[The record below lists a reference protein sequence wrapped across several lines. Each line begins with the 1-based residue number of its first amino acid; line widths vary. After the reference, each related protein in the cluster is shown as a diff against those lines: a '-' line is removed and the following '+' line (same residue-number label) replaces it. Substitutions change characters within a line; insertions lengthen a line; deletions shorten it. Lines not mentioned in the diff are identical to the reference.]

1 VILADT
7 SIWIDYLRGK
17 APGMRSLIEAGKIVM
32 HPFVAAEIALGSIQD
47 RRKILAMLDMLD
59 QVDVAHLNEVRRM
72 VEAQSLFAK
81 GIGLTDA
88 HLVASCLITPGT
100 RVWTRDIRLERVAS
114 LLGIS
119 AGQT

>member
-1 VILADT
+1 MILADT

-59 QVDVAHLNEVRRM
+59 QVAVAHLNEVRRM